1 MFVYVIVYEE
11 ITTFHATSFGFIK
24 IISKCIPILLYGL
37 EACPLVKSDLAALD
51 FVINRFFVKLFKT
64 NNIDIVKSC
73 QLHFNFDIPSA
84 LWVKRVKRF
93 NEKFSATNNTF
104 CKITESSRV
113 HVMFV

>member
-1 MFVYVIVYEE
+1 MAAPCNGAGSEVAMFY
-11 ITTFHATSFGFIK
+11 TTCFNPFYF
-24 IISKCIPILLYGL
+24 LL
-37 EACPLVKSDLAALD
+37 
-51 FVINRFFVKLFKT
+51 VINRFFMKLFKT

>member
-1 MFVYVIVYEE
+1 
-11 ITTFHATSFGFIK
+11 
-24 IISKCIPILLYGL
+24 
-37 EACPLVKSDLAALD
+37 
-51 FVINRFFVKLFKT
+51 
-64 NNIDIVKSC
+64 
-73 QLHFNFDIPSA
+73 